1 MAVPVLNGKT
11 QFLDAAGVSLALG
24 TVTLYVPGTTTPK
37 QTWQDQ
43 AKTILNTLPTI
54 NLDAGGYAMIY
65 GSGAYRQI
73 VKDSIGTT
81 IWDQIAWA
89 NDPDDTIAAIEAEFA
104 ASSGAGKIGYSYSA
118 TYPDGTEGKKLQEW
132 LSVKDFGAKG
142 DGSATDTAAIAAAIA
157 AAPANGTLYFP
168 PGLYMATISVRRNN
182 LTLFMPGVTI
192 KTPASV
198 DGITLELGNTAL
210 GNSAPPYTNVNVLG
224 YPTLDGNYGATPPPS
239 TDLTGQAFIATNVS
253 KSRFE
258 LSAKNTHNA
267 CAVLAINADY
277 NSVDIYTE
285 NGGNAVIDGGH
296 YPNFDINSCHYITG
310 SVRTSGGY
318 YGVRVL
324 DNCYGI
330 NLKTVSLN
338 PSLTGFV
345 YNSQS
350 VNAAVVDRIDAQVF
364 GGCADAGLLIGV
376 DSGPAIID
384 IQVNGAGGYG
394 IHQTGTVKGVIV
406 RGSTSYCGSSGVL
419 IEAAAT
425 GCIWTLTSR
434 YDCRTGG
441 AGAAYALDISG
452 SDHIIDATVI
462 DSTASFTGSIAG
474 TVLTVTAV
482 ASGEIAFNTV
492 IAGAGITAG
501 TRILSPQPGQT
512 GQGGAGTYTVSVSQT
527 VASEAMTQAAQANG
541 IAFRAGANR
550 NQLRRKVFNTVTSL
564 SDAGANN
571 SYRLSGSATYDPP
584 SLSTG
589 TGATTT
595 VTVPGAKLGMPAFAG
610 FSTDVQGIV
619 LSASVQSAD
628 VVAVRFY
635 NETGGTVDLASG
647 TLTAIVQAA

>member
-1 MAVPVLNGKT
+1 MAVLFDAGIFSVILPDSAIAEGATLEWFTSGTSVHLAT
-11 QFLDAAGVSLALG
+11 YSDAAL
-24 TVTLYVPGTTTPK
+24 TTPNLNPV
-37 QTWQDQ
+37 TVDANGRIPPIWLQD
-43 AKTILNTLPTI
+43 ANYKLVFKP
-54 NLDAGGYAMIY
+54 DA
-65 GSGAYRQI
+65 
-73 VKDSIGTT
+73 GTT
-81 IWDQIAWA
+81 ITR
-89 NDPDDTIAAIEAEFA
+89 DPIIGTNPIDVLALP
-104 ASSGAGKIGYSYSA
+104 SGAGKIGYSYSEVYA
-118 TYPDGTEGKKLQEW
+118 AGTEGKKLQEW
-132 LSVKDFGAKG
+132 LSVEDFGAKG
-142 DGSATDTAAIAAAIA
+142 DGATNDTAAIASAIA
-157 AAPANGTLYFP
+157 AAPANATLYFP
-168 PGLYMATISVRRNN
+168 RGHVYMATISVRRNN

-192 KTPASV
+192 KTPAGV
-198 DGITLELGNTAL
+198 DGITLELGNTAA
-210 GNSAPPYTNVNVLG
+210 GNAAPAYTNVNVLG
-224 YPTLDGNYGATPPPS
+224 YPTLDGNYTNTPAPS

-277 NSVDIYTE
+277 NSIDIYAE

-419 IEAAAT
+419 MEAAAT

-441 AGAAYALDISG
+441 AGAAYAIDVSG

-595 VTVPGAKLGMPAFAG
+595 VTVPGAKLGMPAVAG